1 MTAPATRATGSR
13 SGVVL
18 GLAAYVM
25 WGLFPLY
32 FRLLDAAGAVEIVL
46 HRTVWSLLACAVMVT
61 VVRAWPVVR
70 SLTRRQA
77 LLLGAAAVV
86 LAINWGVFIWA
97 VNSGQVVETSLG
109 YFINPLVSVLL
120 GVLVLGERMRAAQ
133 WAAIGIATVAVGVL
147 TYDYGRPPWI
157 AVALAASFGSYGLI
171 KNRVGRGVG
180 ALPGLTVETAV
191 LAPVALA
198 GLLWLGTTGRST
210 FTAEGAGV
218 TLLLMA
224 SGVLT
229 ALPLLL
235 FAGAARR
242 VPLSTLGLLQYITPV
257 MQLLVGVLAFGEPMP
272 PLRLAGFAL
281 VWVALAV
288 FTVDGLRSAGRSR
301 TATRLARDSDTG
313 NDDADHDHDDDG
325 GDDGGD
331 DDGDRGSPV
340 PPAAVA

>member
-1 MTAPATRATGSR
+1 MSGR
-13 SGVVL
+13 SGILL
-18 GLAAYVM
+18 GLGAYLM

-32 FRLLDAAGAVEIVL
+32 FRLLEAAGAVEIVL
-46 HRTVWSLLACAVMVT
+46 HRIVWSLLACAILVT
-61 VVRAWPVVR
+61 AVRGWRTVRA
-70 SLTRRQA
+70 LTGRQVA
-77 LLLGAAAVV
+77 VLAAAASV
-86 LAINWGVFIWA
+86 LSINWGVFIWA
-97 VNSGQVVETSLG
+97 VNSAQVVETSLG

-120 GVLVLGERMRAAQ
+120 GVVLLGERLRRAQ
-133 WAAIGIATVAVGVL
+133 WAAVGIAATAVGVL

-157 AVALAASFGSYGLI
+157 AIALAASFGSYGLI

-198 GLLWLGTTGRST
+198 GLVWLQVAGRST
-210 FTAEGAGV
+210 FTAEGPGL

-242 VPLSTLGLLQYITPV
+242 VPLSTIGLLQYITPV
-257 MQLLVGVLAFGEPMP
+257 MQLLIGVLVFGEPMP

-281 VWVALAV
+281 VWLALVV
-288 FTVDGLRSAGRSR
+288 FSVDGLRRAGR
-301 TATRLARDSDTG
+301 TRALARSA
-313 NDDADHDHDDDG
+313 ADG
-325 GDDGGD
+325 
-331 DDGDRGSPV
+331 
-340 PPAAVA
+340 ATVAP